1 MLKINSKSR
10 TTLASTPQ
18 STAES
23 NRQNLLIWDQMFG
36 NFNNPLKSRNQVQ
49 RSNAQKYQLI
59 NDPICTSSPLHK
71 PNPFQFN
78 EKLRQGFQE
87 FLCGD
92 RTALNLVN
100 ECNHLNRKEAKLK
113 NRIKLIKRAN
123 MFANQLQVGNK
134 YKSLHQQGLTDEE
147 IEKKVRV
154 YQRFEK
160 IKKLIQKNS
169 QTEPN
174 EENNL
179 KDVQLFRQ
187 LYEVSEENKN
197 KIKQKNLLT
206 ERADGQRE
214 YNNVKYTTHGYL
226 RIKKVEQE
234 RWNTASCEKK
244 SFIKQKVR
252 DSINEKLGGFLK
264 ERQQKEKDFLNKA
277 KRKMLM
283 KNNQYQEFSK
293 EKYVLNDPLSKDV
306 KLYAYMF
313 MKNKEKGIRTDNSER
328 MCLTARNEERPK
340 HFIKNFNNELTS
352 RNVSMSN
359 DSSLNSMLEI
369 NIDNMYRTSNAIQN
383 QILQSDSEKFVRRIK
398 QFQKVQQLNFEI
410 IKVNQQKLSTDRK
423 STLF

>member
-1 MLKINSKSR
+1 MLKVNSKSR

-36 NFNNPLKSRNQVQ
+36 NFNNPLKSKNQAQ
-49 RSNAQKYQLI
+49 RLAAQKYQLM

-71 PNPFQFN
+71 PNPFSFN
-78 EKLRQGFQE
+78 EKLRQGFRE
-87 FLCGD
+87 YLCGE
-92 RTALNLVN
+92 RSALNLVN

-113 NRIKLIKRAN
+113 SRIKLIKRAN
-123 MFANQLQVGNK
+123 MFANQLQIGNK

-154 YQRFEK
+154 FQRFEK
-160 IKKLIQKNS
+160 IKKLVQKNS

-179 KDVQLFRQ
+179 RDVQLFRQ

-197 KIKQKNLLT
+197 KIKQRNLLT

-214 YNNVKYTTHGYL
+214 FNNVKYKTHGQL
-226 RIKKVEQE
+226 RVKKVEQQ
-234 RWNTASCEKK
+234 RGNTVSCEKK

-252 DSINEKLGGFLK
+252 DAINEQLRGFLK
-264 ERQQKEKDFLNKA
+264 ERQQKEKDILNKA

-283 KNNQYQEFSK
+283 KNNQYQGFQK
-293 EKYVLNDPLSKDV
+293 EKYILNDPLSKDV

-313 MKNKEKGIRTDNSER
+313 MKNKDKGARTDISER
-328 MCLTARNEERPK
+328 MCNTSRNEEKPK

-369 NIDNMYRTSNAIQN
+369 NIDNMYRTSNTIQS
-383 QILQSDSEKFVRRIK
+383 QILQSDAEKFVRRIK

-410 IKVNQQKLSTDRK
+410 IKVNQQKLSSERK
-423 STLF
+423 SILF